1 MLPVYFGSSGRR
13 LFGLYSPAE
22 RKRSPSRAVVLC
34 HPWGREY
41 EHVHRSV
48 RMLGSMLSTAGFD
61 VLRFDY
67 YGSGDAAGEAHEAT
81 LPGWEADVLAA
92 VEEIRDTTGATRV
105 ALAGIRLGASLA
117 ARVAV
122 RQRAA
127 VQELVLWDP
136 VVNGADYLEELWS
149 EESDPGMRAW
159 HLLARPAGAGG
170 GHEVQGYPLTDTL
183 EREIRAV
190 NLVDLVP
197 SLPARTLCVTSV
209 EYPSYPAL
217 RAAFTGRA
225 GGALAF
231 ENIPSA
237 PPWIEQEFLG
247 AGVVPVQLL
256 HRIKE
261 WLG

>member
-1 MLPVYFGSSGRR
+1 MFPVYFGSSGRR

-81 LPGWEADVLAA
+81 LAGWEGDILAA
-92 VEEIRDTTGATRV
+92 VEEIKDTTGAARV
-105 ALAGIRLGASLA
+105 ALAGVRLGASLA
-117 ARVAV
+117 AAAAV
-122 RQRAA
+122 RTRTA

-136 VVNGADYLEELWS
+136 VVSGADYLEELWS
-149 EESDPGMRAW
+149 EVPDPGMRTW
-159 HLLARPAGAGG
+159 HLLARPAETGG
-170 GHEVQGYPLTDTL
+170 GHEVQGYPLTGAL
-183 EREIRAV
+183 EHEIRAL

-209 EYPSYPAL
+209 EHPSYPAL
-217 RAAFTGRA
+217 RTAFAGRA
-225 GGALAF
+225 GGALTV

-237 PPWIEQEFLG
+237 PAWIEQEFFG